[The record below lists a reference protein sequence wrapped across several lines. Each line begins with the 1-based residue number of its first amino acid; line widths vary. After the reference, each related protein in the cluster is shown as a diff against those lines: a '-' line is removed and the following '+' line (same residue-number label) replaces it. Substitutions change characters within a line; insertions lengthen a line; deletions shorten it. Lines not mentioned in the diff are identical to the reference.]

1 MRAPRL
7 SAALLAAVLSLTA
20 CEREGGTGP
29 APQPN
34 DPKVFTDGF
43 GEGVSWQAFQGSLL
57 TAMSIDNAV
66 KYRGSASL
74 KITIP
79 DAGDPNAGYSGGAFV
94 SDIPRDL
101 TGYDVISFWAKASV
115 AATLDVAGLGND
127 NTGTSKYTAERTALA
142 LTTAWQKYTIA
153 IPLASKLSEEKGLF
167 FFAEGPEA
175 GKGYTLWLDDIQY
188 ETLGTLT
195 NPRPA
200 IAGGTYEQ
208 EVGDSRT
215 IVGTTLTVAVGGVDQ
230 TVAASSGYFTFS
242 SSNTA
247 VATVTN
253 GVISVAAP
261 GAATITGSL
270 GAVSASGSIALTA
283 AAPPTVAAPTPTR
296 LATNVISLFSGAYT
310 NRAVDTWSASWDV
323 ADVADVT
330 IAGNAAKKYTNLAYA
345 GIEFTT
351 TPIDATQMTGLHL
364 DLWVTQAAGFKIKLV
379 DFGAN
384 GVFGGGDDK
393 EHEVT
398 LNTTSTPSIATGA
411 WNSIDIPFSAFTG
424 LTTRGKLAQMI
435 ISGSPTAYL
444 DNVYFYKI
452 PPPPGPTSAAATPT
466 NPAAGVISLFSNA
479 YTDRVG
485 TTWSTS
491 WDQADVADVQV
502 AGNDVKKYTNF
513 VFAGIEPAAPIDA
526 SAMTTLNFD
535 LWTPDTI
542 SATSSFKV
550 KLVDFG
556 ANGSFGGG
564 DDTEHELTF
573 TSTSTPALTNGSWV
587 RFAIPLANFTGL
599 ASRAKLAQ
607 MILVST
613 MSTVY
618 LDNVF
623 FSADAP
629 IVAAPTP
636 TKAAADVISLFSNAY
651 TNRTVDTWSAVW
663 DQADVTD
670 VTIAGNAAK
679 KYSGLVF
686 AGIEFTSA
694 TIDASTMTNFSFDLW
709 TPEAT
714 AAPAEFKVKL
724 VDFGANN
731 AFGGGDD
738 KEQELTFSAST
749 TPALA
754 TGNWVTFDIPLSAFT
769 GLTTRRN
776 LAQLIIVSAPT
787 SRTVYIDNVF
797 FYKAP
802 APAGP
807 QVSAPTPT
815 GAAATVIS
823 LFSNAYTNRAN
834 TTWSTGWD
842 QADVA
847 DVAIGSD
854 SVKKYSNL
862 VFAGIEPA
870 APVNAGAMTHF
881 NFDLWTGDAVS
892 AASAFKVKLVDWGAG
907 GAFGGGDDTEHELT
921 FTTSSSPALA
931 TGTWV
936 RFKIPLSAFT
946 GMTGRTAVAQLIISG
961 SLGTVYL
968 DNIYFSADAPAVAAP
983 TPTYAAA
990 DVISLFSNAYTNRTV
1005 DTWSAVWDQADVSEI
1020 SIGGNA
1026 AKKYENLVFAGIEF
1040 TSSTVNATAMTHFSF
1055 DLWTPEAVSAAS
1067 AFKVKL
1073 VDFGANNAYD
1083 GGDDKEHE
1091 LVFST
1096 TSTPALAGGAW
1107 VTFNIPLTQFTGLT
1121 TRGNL
1126 AQLILV
1132 SAPSARTAFIDNV
1145 LFHK

>member
-1 MRAPRL
+1 MRAPRV
-7 SAALLAAVLSLTA
+7 STAILATVLALTA
-20 CEREGGTGP
+20 CERDGGTGP
-29 APQPN
+29 APLPN

-43 GEGVSWQAFQGSLL
+43 GEGVSWQAFEGSLL
-57 TAMSIDNAV
+57 TAMSIDNTV
-66 KYRGSASL
+66 KYRGTSSL
-74 KITIP
+74 KIVIP
-79 DAGDPNAGYSGGAFV
+79 NVGDPNGSYSGGAFV
-94 SDIPRDL
+94 GDITRDL
-101 TGYDVISFWAKASV
+101 SAYDVVSFWAKASV

-127 NTGTSKYTAERTALA
+127 NTGTSRYTAERTALA
-142 LTTAWQKYTIA
+142 LTTTWQKYTIA
-153 IPLASKLSEEKGLF
+153 IPLASKLTEEKGLF

-175 GKGYTLWLDDIQY
+175 GQGYTLWLDDIQF

-200 IAGGTYEQ
+200 ITGGSYEQ

-215 IVGTTLTVAVGGVDQ
+215 ISGTTLTVAVGGVDQ

-261 GAATITGSL
+261 GSATITGSL
-270 GAVSASGSIALTA
+270 GAVTAEGSIALTA
-283 AAPPTVAAPTPTR
+283 AAPPAVAAPTPTR
-296 LATNVISLFSGAYT
+296 LASNVISLFSGAYT
-310 NRAVDTWSASWDV
+310 NRTVDTWSAIWDV

-330 IAGNAAKKYTNLAYA
+330 VGGNAAKKYTNLSYA

-351 TPIDATQMTGLHL
+351 APIDATQMTGLHL

-393 EHEVT
+393 EHEIT
-398 LNTTSTPSIATGA
+398 LNTTSSPSIATGT

-452 PPPPGPTSAAATPT
+452 PPPPGPTTAAATPT

-485 TTWSTS
+485 TTWSTV

-502 AGNDVKKYTNF
+502 AGDDVKKYSNL

-535 LWTPDTI
+535 LWTPDSI
-542 SATSSFKV
+542 SASSSFKV

-556 ANGSFGGG
+556 ADGSFGGG

-573 TSTSTPALTNGSWV
+573 TSSSTPALTNGSWV

-599 ASRAKLAQ
+599 TSRAKLAQ
-607 MILVST
+607 MILVSS
-613 MSTVY
+613 MPTVY

-623 FSADAP
+623 FSTDGP
-629 IVAAPTP
+629 TVAAPTP
-636 TKAAADVISLFSNAY
+636 TRAAADVISLFSNAY
-651 TNRTVDTWSAVW
+651 PNRTIDTWSAVW

-670 VTIAGNAAK
+670 VTIAGDAAK
-679 KYSGLVF
+679 KYTGLVF

-694 TIDASTMTNFSFDLW
+694 TIDASEMTHFAFDFW
-709 TPEAT
+709 TPDAT

-738 KEQELTFSAST
+738 KEHELVFSAASV
-749 TPALA
+749 PALA
-754 TGNWVTFDIPLSAFT
+754 TGSWVTFEIPLSAFT
-769 GLTTRRN
+769 GLTTRAN
-776 LAQLIIVSAPT
+776 LAQLIIVSAPS
-787 SRTVYIDNVF
+787 SRTVFLDNVL

-802 APAGP
+802 PPAGP

-815 GAAATVIS
+815 NAAGTVIS
-823 LFSNAYTNRAN
+823 LFSNAFTNRPN
-834 TTWSTGWD
+834 TTWSTVWD

-847 DVAIGSD
+847 DVALGSD
-854 SVKKYSNL
+854 SLKKYTNL

-870 APVNAGAMTHF
+870 APVDGSAMTHF
-881 NFDLWTGDAVS
+881 NFDLWTPDAVS
-892 AASAFKVKLVDWGAG
+892 GTSTFKVKLVDWGAG
-907 GAFGGGDDTEHELT
+907 GTFGGGDDTEHELT
-921 FTTSSSPALA
+921 FTSTSGTALA

-936 RFKIPLSAFT
+936 RFKIPLSSFT
-946 GMTGRTAVAQLIISG
+946 GMTGRSSIAQLILSG
-961 SLGTVYL
+961 TLGTVYL
-968 DNIYFSADAPAVAAP
+968 DNIFFSADAPAIAAP
-983 TPTYAAA
+983 TPTYADG
-990 DVISLFSNAYTNRTV
+990 DVISLFSNTYTNRTV
-1005 DTWSAVWDQADVSEI
+1005 DTWSAEWDQADVSDVQVA
-1020 SIGGNA
+1020 GNDV
-1026 AKKYENLVFAGIEF
+1026 KKYANLVFSGIEF
-1040 TSSTVNATAMTHFSF
+1040 TSAPVNASAMTHFSF
-1055 DLWTPEAVSAAS
+1055 DFWTPDAVGTGAE
-1067 AFKVKL
+1067 FKVKL
-1073 VDFGANNAYD
+1073 VDFGANNAFG

-1091 LVFST
+1091 LVFSA
-1096 TSTPALAGGAW
+1096 TSAPALAAGSW
-1107 VTFNIPLTQFTGLT
+1107 VTFNIPLSQFTGLT
-1121 TRGNL
+1121 TRGSL
-1126 AQLILV
+1126 AQLIFV

>member
-94 SDIPRDL
+94 SDISRDL

-142 LTTAWQKYTIA
+142 LTTAWQKFTIA

-188 ETLGTLT
+188 ERLGTVT

-200 IAGGTYEQ
+200 IAAGTYEQ

-230 TVAASSGYFTFS
+230 TVAASAGYFTFS

-270 GAVSASGSIALTA
+270 GAVSASGSIVLSA
-283 AAPPTVAAPTPTR
+283 AAPPTVAAPTPSR
-296 LATNVISLFSGAYT
+296 LAADVISLFSGAYT
-310 NRAVDTWSASWDV
+310 NRAVDTWSAVWDV
-323 ADVADVT
+323 ADVADVS
-330 IAGNAAKKYTNLAYA
+330 IAGNAAKKYTNLSYA

-364 DLWVTQAAGFKIKLV
+364 DLWVTQAAGFKLKLV

-398 LNTTSTPSIATGA
+398 LNTTSSPSIATGT

-452 PPPPGPTSAAATPT
+452 PPPPGPTVSAATPT
-466 NPAAGVISLFSNA
+466 NPAGSVISLFSNA
-479 YTDRVG
+479 FTNRPN
-485 TTWSTS
+485 TNWST
-491 WDQADVADVQV
+491 D
-502 AGNDVKKYTNF
+502 
-513 VFAGIEPAAPIDA
+513 
-526 SAMTTLNFD
+526 
-535 LWTPDTI
+535 
-542 SATSSFKV
+542 
-550 KLVDFG
+550 
-556 ANGSFGGG
+556 
-564 DDTEHELTF
+564 
-573 TSTSTPALTNGSWV
+573 
-587 RFAIPLANFTGL
+587 
-599 ASRAKLAQ
+599 
-607 MILVST
+607 
-613 MSTVY
+613 
-618 LDNVF
+618 
-623 FSADAP
+623 
-629 IVAAPTP
+629 
-636 TKAAADVISLFSNAY
+636 
-651 TNRTVDTWSAVW
+651 W

-670 VTIAGNAAK
+670 VTI
-679 KYSGLVF
+679 
-686 AGIEFTSA
+686 
-694 TIDASTMTNFSFDLW
+694 
-709 TPEAT
+709 
-714 AAPAEFKVKL
+714 
-724 VDFGANN
+724 
-731 AFGGGDD
+731 
-738 KEQELTFSAST
+738 
-749 TPALA
+749 
-754 TGNWVTFDIPLSAFT
+754 
-769 GLTTRRN
+769 
-776 LAQLIIVSAPT
+776 
-787 SRTVYIDNVF
+787 
-797 FYKAP
+797 
-802 APAGP
+802 
-807 QVSAPTPT
+807 
-815 GAAATVIS
+815 
-823 LFSNAYTNRAN
+823 
-834 TTWSTGWD
+834 
-842 QADVA
+842 
-847 DVAIGSD
+847 GSD
-854 SVKKYSNL
+854 NLKKYSNL

-870 APVNAGAMTHF
+870 TPVNGSAMTHF
-881 NFDLWTGDAVS
+881 NFDLWTPTLVS
-892 AASAFKVKLVDWGAG
+892 GTSTFKVKLVDWGAG
-907 GAFGGGDDTEHELT
+907 GTFGGGDDTEHELT
-921 FTTSSSPALA
+921 FSTTSTPALA
-931 TGTWV
+931 TGSWV
-936 RFKIPLSAFT
+936 RFKIPLASFT
-946 GMTGRTAVAQLIISG
+946 GMTGRTSIAQLIISG
-961 SLGTVYL
+961 SLGTVFL
-968 DNIYFSADAPAVAAP
+968 DNIFFSVDAPTVAAP
-983 TPTYAAA
+983 TPTYPAG
-990 DVISLFSNAYTNRTV
+990 DVISLFSNAYTNQSV
-1005 DTWSAVWDQADVSEI
+1005 NTWSADWDSADLADVQI
-1020 SIGGNA
+1020 AGNDV
-1026 AKKYENLVFAGIEF
+1026 KKYSNLVFSGIEF
-1040 TSSTVNATAMTHFSF
+1040 TSATVNATAMTHFSF
-1055 DLWTPEAVSAAS
+1055 DLWTPEPISDAS

-1073 VDFGANNAYD
+1073 VDFGANNSYNGPGA
-1083 GGDDKEHE
+1083 GDDKEHE

-1096 TSTPALAGGAW
+1096 TSTPALSAGNW
-1107 VTFNIPLTQFTGLT
+1107 ITFNIPLSQFTGLT

-1126 AQLILV
+1126 AQLIFV

>member
-1 MRAPRL
+1 MRSPRL
-7 SAALLAAVLSLTA
+7 SAALLAAVLSLSA

-29 APQPN
+29 APMPN
-34 DPKVFTDGF
+34 DPTVFTDGF

-94 SDIPRDL
+94 SDVARDFS
-101 TGYDVISFWAKASV
+101 TYDVVSFWAKASV
-115 AATLDVAGLGND
+115 AATLNVAGLGND
-127 NTGTSKYTAERTALA
+127 NTGTSKYTAERTDLA

-153 IPLASKLSEEKGLF
+153 IPLASKLTVEKGLF

-175 GKGYTLWLDDIQY
+175 GKGYTLWLDDIQF

-200 IAGGTYEQ
+200 ITGGTYEQ

-270 GAVSASGSIALTA
+270 GAVSAAGSIALTA
-283 AAPPTVAAPTPTR
+283 AAPPAVAAPTPSR
-296 LATNVISLFSGAYT
+296 LAANVISLFSGGYT
-310 NRAVDTWSASWDV
+310 NRTIDTWSATWDV

-330 IAGNAAKKYTNLAYA
+330 IAGNATKKYSNLSYA

-351 TPIDATQMTGLHL
+351 APIDATQMTGLHL

-398 LNTTSTPSIATGA
+398 LNSSSSPAITTGA
-411 WNSIDIPFSAFTG
+411 WNSVDIPFSAFTG

-435 ISGSPTAYL
+435 IAGSPTAYL

-452 PPPPGPTSAAATPT
+452 PPPPGPTAAAATPT

-485 TTWSTS
+485 TTWSTV

-502 AGNDVKKYTNF
+502 AGDDVKKYTNL
-513 VFAGIEPAAPIDA
+513 VFAGIEPASPIDA
-526 SAMTTLNFD
+526 SGMSTLNFD
-535 LWTPDTI
+535 LWTPDSI
-542 SATSSFKV
+542 SGTSSFKV

-573 TSTSTPALTNGSWV
+573 TPTSTPALTNGSWV
-587 RFAIPLANFTGL
+587 RFAIPLTNFTGL
-599 ASRAKLAQ
+599 TSRAKLAQ

-613 MSTVY
+613 MPTVY
-618 LDNVF
+618 LDNIF

-629 IVAAPTP
+629 AVAAPTP
-636 TKAAADVISLFSNAY
+636 TKAAGDVISLFSNAY
-651 TNRTVDTWSAVW
+651 TNRTVDTWSAAW
-663 DQADVTD
+663 DQADVSD
-670 VTIAGNAAK
+670 VSIAGNSTK

-686 AGIEFTSA
+686 AGIEFTTA
-694 TIDASTMTNFSFDLW
+694 TIDASEMTHFSFDLW

-738 KEQELTFSAST
+738 KEQELVFSATS
-749 TPALA
+749 TPALE
-754 TGNWVTFDIPLSAFT
+754 TGSWVTFDIPLSAFT

-776 LAQLIIVSAPT
+776 LAQLIIVSAP
-787 SRTVYIDNVF
+787 SARTLFIDNMY

-802 APAGP
+802 APSGP
-807 QVSAPTPT
+807 QVSAAAPT
-815 GAAATVIS
+815 GAAASVIS
-823 LFSNAYTNRAN
+823 LFSNAYTNRPN
-834 TTWSTGWD
+834 TTWSTVWD
-842 QADVA
+842 QADVT
-847 DVAIGSD
+847 DVAVGSD

-881 NFDLWTGDAVS
+881 NFDLWTPDAVTGTS
-892 AASAFKVKLVDWGAG
+892 TFKLKLVDWGAG
-907 GAFGGGDDTEHELT
+907 GSFGGGDDTEHELT

-936 RFKIPLSAFT
+936 RFKVPLSSFT
-946 GMTGRTAVAQLIISG
+946 GMTGQTSIAQFIISG

-968 DNIYFSADAPAVAAP
+968 DNIYFSADAPAIAAP
-983 TPTYAAA
+983 TPTYAAG
-990 DVISLFSNAYTNRTV
+990 DVISLFSNAYTNQNV
-1005 DTWSAVWDQADVSEI
+1005 NTWSAEWDSADLADVQVA
-1020 SIGGNA
+1020 GNDV
-1026 AKKYENLVFAGIEF
+1026 KKYSNLVFAGIEF

-1055 DLWTPEAVSAAS
+1055 DLWTPEATTAAS
-1067 AFKVKL
+1067 EVKVKL
-1073 VDFGANNAYD
+1073 VDFGTNNAFG

-1107 VTFNIPLTQFTGLT
+1107 VTFNIPLAQFTGLT

-1132 SAPSARTAFIDNV
+1132 SAPSARTVFIDNV